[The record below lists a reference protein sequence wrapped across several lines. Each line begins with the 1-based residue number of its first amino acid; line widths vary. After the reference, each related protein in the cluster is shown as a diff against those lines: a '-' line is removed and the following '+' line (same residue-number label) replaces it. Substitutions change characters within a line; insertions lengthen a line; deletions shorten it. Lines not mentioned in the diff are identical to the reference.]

1 MKLLRYICLIME
13 SLRLLPDGLSN
24 SDRQQLSIYLCGIV
38 LEKLEKEHMIRKFER
53 QSSDDPNSPHF
64 IVNFREINIPLY
76 ATSNERS
83 FWTFINLDSN
93 AVVVQILAGNEIIHP
108 METFNRIRKKLSYS
122 RINALRDNL

>member
-1 MKLLRYICLIME
+1 ME